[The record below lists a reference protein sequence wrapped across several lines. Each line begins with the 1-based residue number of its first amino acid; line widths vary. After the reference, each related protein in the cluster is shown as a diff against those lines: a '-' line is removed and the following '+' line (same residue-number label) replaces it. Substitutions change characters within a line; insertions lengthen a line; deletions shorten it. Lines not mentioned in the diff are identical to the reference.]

1 MAPDNGSGTPSKKK
15 IWPFLKR
22 FIIYAKPYHKVFV
35 LIIALNLILTVL
47 AMIGPT
53 YLGSIADYAADCIE
67 QGRQVVPEEVLP
79 TALILLGIYA
89 VMMVLERTK
98 VLAEWNTEERIGN
111 MLRKDLSR
119 KVSRIPV
126 GALDK
131 MRKGD
136 IMSRFVNDIDT
147 MRLRS
152 VESITR
158 VVESIIMLIGCII
171 VMSILDWRLMLAAIC
186 PIIVG
191 FLIMRVIVRFSQKYY
206 RAQSRNL
213 GKMNNIVE
221 ETYRGLNVISLY
233 NGLDGVKSK
242 FMDVN
247 RDLYKVSFRSRMLGE
262 LMPSIS
268 GLVNNMG
275 YVSVCIVASLLI
287 LEGSATF
294 GTLVAFIAYVK
305 ICNRPVMG
313 LSNSLGGLQEIAA
326 ASERIFEFLDIPEMD
341 DESSK
346 GIIEGPIEGRVRFED
361 VCFSYNP
368 GTEVI
373 HDLNLDVTPGM
384 RVAIV
389 GPTGAGKT
397 TISNLLLRYY
407 DPDSGSITLDG
418 VKLTDIRREEVRKQF
433 GVVLQDMWLFKGTIR
448 QNLVF
453 GCGDIP
459 DERIMEACRAVGLEH
474 FIESHKDG
482 LDTYIS
488 NPDSLSSGQKQQ
500 ISIARAIIKDA
511 PMLIMDE
518 ATSSV
523 DTRTEGIIQ
532 DAMDQLMKGRTSFI
546 IAHRLSTIKNADHI
560 IVIRKGEIIERGTHE
575 ELLAGGGFY
584 RSLYDSQFEFC
595 D

>member
-1 MAPDNGSGTPSKKK
+1 
-15 IWPFLKR
+15 
-22 FIIYAKPYHKVFV
+22 
-35 LIIALNLILTVL
+35 
-47 AMIGPT
+47 
-53 YLGSIADYAADCIE
+53 
-67 QGRQVVPEEVLP
+67 
-79 TALILLGIYA
+79 
-89 VMMVLERTK
+89 MM
-98 VLAEWNTEERIGN
+98 
-111 MLRKDLSR
+111 RKDLSR

-126 GALDK
+126 GSLDK

-136 IMSRFVNDIDT
+136 ILSRFVNDIDT

-158 VVESIIMLIGCII
+158 TGESLIMLIGCVVIMTFI
-171 VMSILDWRLMLAAIC
+171 DWRLMLAAMLPMLIGF
-186 PIIVG
+186 VG
-191 FLIMRVIVRFSQKYY
+191 MRVVVRFSHKYY

-213 GKMNNIVE
+213 GKMNTIVE
-221 ETYRGLNVISLY
+221 ETYRGLNVITLY
-233 NGLDGVKSK
+233 NGLDDVKAK
-242 FMDVN
+242 FMGVN
-247 RDLYKVSFRSRMLGE
+247 KDLYSVSFRSRMMGE

-287 LEGSATF
+287 LDGSATF

-305 ICNRPVMG
+305 ICNRPIMS
-313 LSNSLGGLQEIAA
+313 LSNTVGGLQEVAA
-326 ASERIFEFLDIPEMD
+326 AAERIFEFLDTPEME
-341 DESSK
+341 DESGK
-346 GIIEGPIEGRVRFED
+346 GVIDGPIEGKVRFND

-373 HDLNLDVTPGM
+373 HDLNLDVAPGM
-384 RVAIV
+384 RIAIV

-418 VKLTDIRREEVRKQF
+418 VKLTDLRREEVRKQF
-433 GVVLQDMWLFKGTIR
+433 GVVLQDVWLFKGTIR

-453 GCGDIP
+453 GSEDVP
-459 DERIMEACRAVGLEH
+459 EERIMEACRAVGLEH
-474 FIESHKDG
+474 FINAHPEG
-482 LDTYIS
+482 LDTYIN

-523 DTRTEGIIQ
+523 DTRTEAVIQ
-532 DAMDQLMKGRTSFI
+532 DAMDQLMKGRTSFV

-575 ELLAGGGFY
+575 ELLSKGGFY

>member
-1 MAPDNGSGTPSKKK
+1 MTSDKGREGEAKKR
-15 IWPFLKR
+15 IWPHLKR
-22 FIIYAKPYHKVFV
+22 FLAYAKPYHKVFILV
-35 LIIALNLILTVL
+35 IILNLILTAL
-47 AMIGPT
+47 AMVGPT

-67 QGRQVVPEEVLP
+67 QGRQVVPDEVIP
-79 TALILLGIYA
+79 TVLILLGIYI
-89 VMMVLERTK
+89 VMMVLERARI
-98 VLAEWNTEERIGN
+98 LLEWNTEERIGN

-126 GALDK
+126 GSLDK

-136 IMSRFVNDIDT
+136 ILSRFVNDIDT
-147 MRLRS
+147 MRLRC

-158 VVESIIMLIGCII
+158 VIESIIMLAGCII

-186 PIIVG
+186 PVIAG
-191 FLIMRVIVRFSQKYY
+191 FFVMRLVIRFSQKYY

-221 ETYRGLNVISLY
+221 ETYRGLNVITLY
-233 NGLDGVKSK
+233 NGLDGAKTK

-247 RDLYKVSFRSRMLGE
+247 KDLYKVSFRSRMLGE

-268 GLVNNMG
+268 GLVNNLG

-305 ICNRPVMG
+305 ICNRPIMG

-341 DESSK
+341 DESGK
-346 GIIEGPIEGRVRFED
+346 GIIEGPIEGRVKFED

-482 LDTYIS
+482 LDTYIN

-575 ELLAGGGFY
+575 ELLARGGFY